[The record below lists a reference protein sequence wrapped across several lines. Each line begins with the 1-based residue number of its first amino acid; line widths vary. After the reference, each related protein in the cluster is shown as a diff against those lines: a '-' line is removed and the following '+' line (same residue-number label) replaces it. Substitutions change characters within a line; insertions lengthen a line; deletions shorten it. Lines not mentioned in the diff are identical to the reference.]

1 MVSKKVK
8 DTIELWL
15 EHNVDM
21 FSGATVAQELMDY
34 DPMGSGPHP
43 KHRSAH
49 WRSQYALIE
58 REGNTLLN
66 QHFGDE
72 CFFPNLTNEK
82 DPNKKVYPPDPD
94 HVAAFKII
102 ADLQKEGF
110 TVQELLE
117 SVLNY
122 KSSWETLI
130 MMKHIRSDLLA

>member
-8 DTIELWL
+8 DIFELWN
-15 EHNVDM
+15 E
-21 FSGATVAQELMDY
+21 SGEWFDGVHIANELMDY

-43 KHRSAH
+43 KHRSAQ

-66 QHFGDE
+66 QHFGEE
-72 CFFPNLTNEK
+72 CFFPNLANEK
-82 DPNKKVYPPDPD
+82 DPNGKVYPPDPD
-94 HVAAFKII
+94 RIAAFKII

-117 SVLNY
+117 SILNY
-122 KSSWETLI
+122 RRPCAALI
-130 MMKHIRSDLLA
+130 MMKNIRRRLLA